1 MEPGALIFIWM
12 VRVEKRRTCRAAPA
26 AYQKAP
32 LTPYWW
38 EIVVVLVWS
47 RKLEVG
53 VVEWRRKMVVVVVVY
68 HHCLKMLLRCTTG
81 GHGKRTSSSQEAP
94 ILCQK

>member
-38 EIVVVLVWS
+38 EIVVVVVWS
-47 RKLEVG
+47 RKIEVG
-53 VVEWRRKMVVVVVVY
+53 VVEWRRKMVVVVVY